1 MLFDDVQP
9 SAVVY
14 FNIICSDLDSNT
26 KPKGL
31 ADAENVQD
39 WDSNKKI
46 EEGSETCLLT
56 TQRRAKTTETPY
68 FSSKNFSG

>member
-39 WDSNKKI
+39 
-46 EEGSETCLLT
+46 
-56 TQRRAKTTETPY
+56 
-68 FSSKNFSG
+68 